1 MEDYSESVGTREVT
15 LSGEFVRLDPLAFR
29 HADGLAAAAS
39 GDPAVCEQLYRWT
52 PVPRTRAEA
61 ERYIEIAV
69 EWRANGSAVPF
80 AIARRDGTVIGS
92 TRFWNFEQ
100 WNWPEGH
107 PEKGARVYEACEIG
121 HTWLAASA
129 IRTAA
134 NTEAKLLMMTHA
146 FETWRVRRV
155 CLHTDAR
162 NARSRAA
169 IERIGA
175 KFEGILRVHRLGADL
190 KPRDSARYSILQAEW
205 PATKEK
211 LEMALAGN
219 GRK

>member
-1 MEDYSESVGTREVT
+1 MEAREVT
-15 LSGEFVRLDPLAFR
+15 LTGRFIRLEPLAFR
-29 HADGLAAAAS
+29 HADGLLAAAS
-39 GDPAVCEQLYRWT
+39 GDPEVCRELYRWT
-52 PVPRTRAEA
+52 PVPRTRTEA

-69 EWRANGSAVPF
+69 EWRAIGSAVPF
-80 AIARRDGTVIGS
+80 ATTWPDGTVVGS

-129 IRTAA
+129 VRTAA
-134 NTEAKLLMMTHA
+134 NTEAKLLMLAHA

-155 CLHTDAR
+155 TLHTDAR

-175 KFEGILRVHRLGADL
+175 KFEGILRAHRLGADL
-190 KPRDSARYSILQAEW
+190 KPRDSARFSILESEW
-205 PATKEK
+205 PTAKEK
-211 LEMALAGN
+211 LQSALSGS
-219 GRK
+219 GTK